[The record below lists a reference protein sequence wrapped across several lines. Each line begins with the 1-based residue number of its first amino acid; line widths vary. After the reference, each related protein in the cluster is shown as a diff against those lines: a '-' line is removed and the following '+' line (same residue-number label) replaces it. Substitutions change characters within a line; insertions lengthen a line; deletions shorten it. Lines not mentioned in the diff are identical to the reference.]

1 VDQRSIEELFERNAD
16 MRLLELRHNEPGKGA
31 PPNRRVASFGAES
44 IMTGTPDLEIEQGA
58 QLRVGIAAAP
68 ASGVIPG
75 AVVGV
80 AIDVYNDGDEPAPE
94 SKLQLSLPL
103 ESEYRAGTLRID
115 GREPQSPEA
124 LFSHGLPIP
133 RVLGSTSAKVTF
145 QLAILA
151 GINVLYLQP
160 RLTAEG
166 VPVVGTAGI
175 SIKRGTTAGAIAEAP
190 RPFYELEDDE
200 VAEVARETAEPIL
213 PPVLHEPEP
222 LPVPKP
228 LPVPEP
234 ALAATI
240 AEKPPAALAPVL
252 PEPAAAVPTAPV
264 VALQPP
270 VPALV
275 APPVPAPP
283 VALELEPPV
292 APAKPPVLE
301 AAPAAE
307 PPGLPLITP
316 VTVAASET
324 TAETDA
330 KPKPKAAPPKRAR
343 KLVPAQP
350 EDAPQSEPA
359 AASAAAAA
367 QKPAIGAAPAPE
379 PKMARFRTLGNND
392 LALLDRLF
400 SGEAPGLIAH
410 YVLISSVACCEP
422 QAGDDTSGY
431 GPFLRRDIESLGRAL
446 VHSRM
451 GKAPQYRIVQ
461 SDLDALAIPWETMPP
476 PAFPAPRRLRR
487 DLRRTEWA
495 AIAGL
500 TQPSERDATLRTR
513 IALLALAGAAVEGV
527 DGRTADDCAAALAGY
542 RSAVLAWLVPLC
554 VASAGN
560 DAFVIPAPPAG
571 VDSAGRKLVGVL
583 KTALTA

>member
-1 VDQRSIEELFERNAD
+1 MDQRSIEELFERNAD

-31 PPNRRVASFGAES
+31 PPNPRVASFGAEALLAA
-44 IMTGTPDLEIEQGA
+44 MPDLEIEQGA

-68 ASGVIPG
+68 SSGVIPG

-94 SKLQLSLPL
+94 SKLQLSLPI
-103 ESEYRAGTLRID
+103 ESAYRGGTLRID
-115 GREPQSPEA
+115 GREPQAPEA

-133 RVLGSTSAKVTF
+133 RVLGGTSSKVTF

-151 GINVLYLQP
+151 GINLLYLQP

-175 SIKRGTTAGAIAEAP
+175 SIKRGTSAGAIAEPP

-200 VAEVARETAEPIL
+200 VATVARETAEPIM

-222 LPVPKP
+222 PPAIVPEP
-228 LPVPEP
+228 EPAPEPEPVPEP
-234 ALAATI
+234 ETA
-240 AEKPPAALAPVL
+240 PAALPITPPASIVLEPAAL
-252 PEPAAAVPTAPV
+252 PEPAPPIVTGDVPVMAI
-264 VALQPP
+264 A
-270 VPALV
+270 
-275 APPVPAPP
+275 
-283 VALELEPPV
+283 EV
-292 APAKPPVLE
+292 APAP
-301 AAPAAE
+301 
-307 PPGLPLITP
+307 PLITP
-316 VTVAASET
+316 VTFASP
-324 TAETDA
+324 ETDV
-330 KPKPKAAPPKRAR
+330 KPKPKAPPKRAR
-343 KLVPAQP
+343 KPAPPAEAVDATAAAEAESDLAPAAQP
-350 EDAPQSEPA
+350 AKA
-359 AASAAAAA
+359 
-367 QKPAIGAAPAPE
+367 KPAIGATPAPE

-400 SGEAPGLIAH
+400 RSETPGLIAH
-410 YVLISSVACCEP
+410 YVLISSIACCEP
-422 QAGDDTSGY
+422 QSGDDPSGY
-431 GPFLRRDIESLGRAL
+431 AAFLRRDIESLGRAL

-461 SDLDALAIPWETMPP
+461 ADLDALAIPWETMPP

-495 AIAGL
+495 AIGGL

-513 IALLALAGAAVEGV
+513 IALLALAAAAVEGV
-527 DGRTADDCAAALAGY
+527 DGRTADDCAAGLAAY

-560 DAFVIPAPPAG
+560 DAFVIPPPPAG
-571 VDSAGRKLVGVL
+571 VDAAGRKLVAVL
-583 KTALTA
+583 KLALTA

>member
-31 PPNRRVASFGAES
+31 PPNRRIASFGAES
-44 IMTGTPDLEIEQGA
+44 IMTGMPDLEIEQGA

-75 AVVGV
+75 AVIGV

-103 ESEYRAGTLRID
+103 ESEYRPGTLRID
-115 GREPQSPEA
+115 GREPQAPEA

-133 RVLGSTSAKVTF
+133 RVLGNASAKVTF

-166 VPVVGTAGI
+166 VPIVGTAGI
-175 SIKRGTTAGAIAEAP
+175 SIKRGVSAGAIAEPA

-213 PPVLHEPEP
+213 PPVFREPEP
-222 LPVPKP
+222 EPI
-228 LPVPEP
+228 PVPEP
-234 ALAATI
+234 LVAAVI
-240 AEKPPAALAPVL
+240 AE
-252 PEPAAAVPTAPV
+252 
-264 VALQPP
+264 
-270 VPALV
+270 
-275 APPVPAPP
+275 APPVP
-283 VALELEPPV
+283 VALEPDLLPEPPAPIVSGEVPV
-292 APAKPPVLE
+292 AAL
-301 AAPAAE
+301 AE
-307 PPGLPLITP
+307 PAPVVPSP
-316 VTVAASET
+316 VTPIAFPAPET
-324 TAETDA
+324 AVPNDITATAEPAGTGDTAETTA
-330 KPKPKAAPPKRAR
+330 KPKPKPGPPKRAR
-343 KLVPAQP
+343 KALPPPESAPENEPVAVTPA
-350 EDAPQSEPA
+350 PA
-359 AASAAAAA
+359 AA
-367 QKPAIGAAPAPE
+367 KPAIGAAPAPE

-400 SGEAPGLIAH
+400 STEAPGLIAH

-422 QAGDDTSGY
+422 QTGADTSGY

-451 GKAPQYRIVQ
+451 GKAPLYRIAQ
-461 SDLDALAIPWETMPP
+461 SDLDALAIPWEAMPP

-495 AIAGL
+495 AIGGL

-513 IALLALAGAAVEGV
+513 IALLALAAAAVEGV
-527 DGRTADDCAAALAGY
+527 DGRTADECAAALAGY

-560 DAFVIPAPPAG
+560 DAFVIPPPPAG
-571 VDSAGRKLVGVL
+571 VDTAGRKLVGVL
-583 KTALTA
+583 KPALTA

>member
-44 IMTGTPDLEIEQGA
+44 ITTGMPDLEIEQGA
-58 QLRVGIAAAP
+58 RLRVGIAAAP

-94 SKLQLSLPL
+94 SKLQLSLPI
-103 ESEYRAGTLRID
+103 ESEYRPGTLRIN
-115 GREPQSPEA
+115 GREPQAPEA
-124 LFSHGLPIP
+124 LFSQGLPIP

-166 VPVVGTAGI
+166 VPIVGTAGI

-200 VAEVARETAEPIL
+200 VADVARETAEPIL
-213 PPVLHEPEP
+213 PPVLHAPEP
-222 LPVPKP
+222 LPLPPPAAPPEPEPIVAAAIIEEPPAPVADEPAPVPVALTLVVP
-228 LPVPEP
+228 VEEPAVVPEP
-234 ALAATI
+234 DAAIVTGDV
-240 AEKPPAALAPVL
+240 AVAALADPA
-252 PEPAAAVPTAPV
+252 PEVVAPV
-264 VALQPP
+264 V
-270 VPALV
+270 
-275 APPVPAPP
+275 
-283 VALELEPPV
+283 
-292 APAKPPVLE
+292 
-301 AAPAAE
+301 
-307 PPGLPLITP
+307 TP
-316 VTVAASET
+316 VTFASEST
-324 TAETDA
+324 SVDTEPR
-330 KPKPKAAPPKRAR
+330 PKPKAPPKRAR
-343 KLVPAQP
+343 KPAP
-350 EDAPQSEPA
+350 PPEPA
-359 AASAAAAA
+359 AEDQPATTVTAAVVPP
-367 QKPAIGAAPAPE
+367 KPAIGAAPAPE
-379 PKMARFRTLGNND
+379 PKMACFRTLGNND

-400 SGEAPGLIAH
+400 SSQAPGLIAH

-422 QAGDDTSGY
+422 QAGDDRSGY

-451 GKAPQYRIVQ
+451 GKAPQYRIAQ

-476 PAFPAPRRLRR
+476 PAFPSPRRLRR

-513 IALLALAGAAVEGV
+513 IALLALAAAAVEGV
-527 DGRTADDCAAALAGY
+527 DGRTADECAAALAAY
-542 RSAVLAWLVPLC
+542 RAAVLAWLVPLC
-554 VASAGN
+554 VASNGN
-560 DAFVIPAPPAG
+560 DAFVIPAPPPG
-571 VDSAGRKLVGVL
+571 VDTAGRKLVAVL
-583 KTALTA
+583 KPALTA